1 MLSLS
6 NHREGLMSQDMTIA
20 ELIRLRARLPK
31 PAERRAIRESLGL
44 SRELVARELGVSQ
57 DTVYQWE
64 NGVAEPRTANLV
76 NYVDLLDR
84 LRSTAAAQLGA
95 DR

>member
-1 MLSLS
+1 
-6 NHREGLMSQDMTIA
+6 MSQDMTIT
-20 ELIRLRARLPK
+20 ELIGLRARLPK

-64 NGVAEPRTANLV
+64 HGIAEPRTANLV
-76 NYVDLLDR
+76 NYVELLDR
-84 LRSTAAAQLGA
+84 LRETAAEQQGS
-95 DR
+95 DK